1 MGCIGGVGFFLL
13 QTGIEI
19 SAQVDESVG
28 IDIGIIQHLF
38 DNEVL
43 PLWVGFLPRFLQH
56 LV

>member
-1 MGCIGGVGFFLL
+1 VGCIGGVGFFLL

-43 PLWVGFLPRFLQH
+43 PLWVGFSPRFLRH